1 MSLYNFNEI
10 LKIAQERDF
19 KAIGSFNL
27 HCIEMLPAFFKA
39 AQNSRSPLMIQIS
52 TGTAEYLGYR
62 LLVDAVRS
70 LADSENIPTC
80 LHLDHCSDIKAI
92 ETAMNAGFS
101 SVMYDGSHLSLEENI
116 GNTRI
121 VVEMARPRNIT
132 VEGELGAIGGSEDG
146 KAVAAEDIC
155 FTTVEDATR
164 FVKETQVDMLAVSVG
179 TVHGL
184 YTGKAQ
190 IQHARLKAI
199 SEATGVPLVLH
210 GGTGVS
216 DEDMRLAVTE
226 GINKVNV
233 GTEMNVQ
240 WVDRCKSTFEKGKVN
255 DSVRKFL
262 IPANQAVTAVLMEK
276 WRYLNSVFTDT
287 YLLLPCLPPGRE
299 LAMFESLKTLW
310 KKEQNPLQDYD
321 QQSRQLAE
329 EIARLEGE
337 LQRQPDNSDVQK
349 TLMLTYNRALSV
361 YAKSKSHRQDIDALF
376 LQIDNLRNIIRRNI

>member
-310 KKEQNPLQDYD
+310 KKSKTRCRIMINSPVSWRKRSPDWKANY
-321 QQSRQLAE
+321 SASPI
-329 EIARLEGE
+329 IATC
-337 LQRQPDNSDVQK
+337 K
-349 TLMLTYNRALSV
+349 
-361 YAKSKSHRQDIDALF
+361 KH
-376 LQIDNLRNIIRRNI
+376 